1 MSLINGVWHDAK
13 LDPPPI
19 VEEDV
24 RGNLTLSADVLVV
37 VVTHP
42 DEFKYRI
49 IDKYSASG
57 KWLLSGID
65 FEDGTNEEVLYW
77 MSIPEIPD

>member
-37 VVTHP
+37 CVSHP
-42 DEFKYRI
+42 DEYKYVC
-49 IDKYSASG
+49 IDKYSLSG
-57 KWLLSGID
+57 KWLMAGVD
-65 FEDGTNEEVLYW
+65 FEDGTITEVLFW
-77 MSIPEIPD
+77 MPLPKIPE